1 MTDDPGLPPPVL
13 PPPRPVRAPSPPR
26 VNGIQGGETGDR
38 SNDMRQWLTD
48 HEGKYADALAGQRS
62 GSGSAPMP
70 LPKDSFTPIDTHV
83 GKFVDDLEHGN
94 SLDASLGWMH
104 MVTSPFETGTE
115 IYQTVKIRNLE
126 AAFVKQYGKT
136 LDEMRD
142 LLGRKVQLAMLEM
155 ARRAALATDLIRR
168 PHHGRELMD
177 QKRMVG
183 VDTLNA
189 IDDALKDPNVSPED
203 RSKLEAARDDLMKW
217 SAQERNPRVQE
228 EDAELR
234 KLEGLE
240 KSVADEAASQAD
252 KLPEAAWML
261 GKYGGGTGW
270 QTAYARPEAAALAL
284 TTRAVLLRARLGV
297 DRSLSP
303 S

>member
-1 MTDDPGLPPPVL
+1 
-13 PPPRPVRAPSPPR
+13 
-26 VNGIQGGETGDR
+26 VNGIQGGETGER
-38 SNDMRQWLTD
+38 ATDMRQWLTD
-48 HEGKYADALAGQRS
+48 HEGKYADALAGQKS
-62 GSGSAPMP
+62 GSGSAPMA

-83 GKFVDDLEHGN
+83 GKFMDDLEHGN
-94 SLDASLGWMH
+94 TLDSSLGWMH
-104 MVTSPFETGTE
+104 IVTSPFESGTE
-115 IYQTVKIRNLE
+115 IYQTAKIRNLE

-142 LLGRKVQLAMLEM
+142 LLSRKVQRAMLEM
-155 ARRAALATDLIRR
+155 ARRAASASDLIRK
-168 PHHGRELMD
+168 PHRARDLMD

-189 IDDALKDPNVSPED
+189 IADRLKDPDLTPED

-234 KLEGLE
+234 KLESLE
-240 KSVADEAASQAD
+240 KSVADEAAHQAD

-297 DRSLSP
+297 DRSLGQS
-303 S
+303 

>member
-13 PPPRPVRAPSPPR
+13 PPRKPVQTPGPPR
-26 VNGIQGGETGDR
+26 VNGIQGGETADR
-38 SNDMRQWLTD
+38 ASDMRQWLHD
-48 HEGKYADALAGQRS
+48 REGQYADALSDQKS
-62 GSGSAPMP
+62 GSGSSVMP

-83 GKFVDDLEHGN
+83 GKFMDDLEHGN
-94 SLDASLGWMH
+94 TLDSSLGWMH
-104 MVTSPFETGTE
+104 MITSPIETGTE
-115 IYQTVKIRNLE
+115 IYQTAKIRNLE
-126 AAFVKQYGKT
+126 AAFVKQYGRT
-136 LDEMRD
+136 LEEMRD
-142 LLGRKVQLAMLEM
+142 LLGRKVQRAMLEM
-155 ARRAALATDLIRR
+155 ARRAASASDLIRR
-168 PHHGRELMD
+168 PHHARDLMD

-203 RSKLEAARDDLMKW
+203 RSKLQAARDDLMKW

-240 KSVADEAASQAD
+240 KSVADEATEQAN

-297 DRSLSP
+297 DRSLNP